1 MDDSTGVGMAGMET
15 AGVGGKTGA
24 VMDSLRDAYGDTLVE
39 LGNEGANL
47 VVFDADLAGSTRT
60 GKFAKAFP
68 SRFFNMGAAEQGM
81 VAAAAGASTTGVVPF
96 VSTFAMFATGRAY
109 EFVRQACGVGQ
120 QNVKIVATHAGLTVG
135 EDGGTHQ
142 CLEDLALM
150 RMIPGMTVISPAD
163 ALETKQ
169 AVRAAFAHKGPVY
182 IRLTRDKF
190 PRLHGEDYRFQ
201 IGKAVMVRPGTDVLL
216 VGCGLGTSICLAAA
230 DLLAAE
236 GVEATVLHCPTLKP
250 FDRETLVRLAK
261 AHRAVVTCEE
271 HQAHGGLGGIVA
283 EILSEAHPMPLRR
296 VGVQD
301 QFGQSG
307 KPEKLLEAYGV
318 TPQAVAAAAKEAL
331 R

>member
-1 MDDSTGVGMAGMET
+1 MAGMET
-15 AGVGGKTGA
+15 AGVGGKVGA

-47 VVFDADLAGSTRT
+47 IVFDADLAGSTRT
-60 GKFAKAFP
+60 SKFAKAFP
-68 SRFFNMGAAEQGM
+68 ERFFNMGAAEQGM

-109 EFVRQACGVGQ
+109 EFVRQACGVGH

-169 AVRAAFAHKGPVY
+169 AVRAAYAHKGPVY

-190 PRLHGEDYRFQ
+190 PRIHGSDYRFQ
-201 IGKAVMVRPGTDVLL
+201 IGKAVVMREGKDVLL
-216 VGCGLGTSICLAAA
+216 VGCGLGTSICLEAAE
-230 DLLAAE
+230 LLAAE
-236 GVEATVLHCPTLKP
+236 GIAATVLHCPTIKP
-250 FDRETLVRLAK
+250 FDRETLVALAK
-261 AHRAVVTCEE
+261 THQAVVTCEE
-271 HQAHGGLGGIVA
+271 HQAHGGLGGVVA
-283 EILSEAHPMPLRR
+283 ELLSEAHPMPLRR

-301 QFGQSG
+301 AFGQSG

-318 TPQAVAAAAKEAL
+318 TPKAVAEAAKAA

>member
-1 MDDSTGVGMAGMET
+1 MAGMET
-15 AGVGGKTGA
+15 AGVGGKAGVA
-24 VMDSLRDAYGDTLVE
+24 MDSLRDAYGDTLVE
-39 LGNEGANL
+39 LGNEGANI

-60 GKFAKAFP
+60 SKFAKAFP
-68 SRFFNMGAAEQGM
+68 ERFFNMGAAEQGM

-109 EFVRQACGVGQ
+109 EFVRQACGVGH

-169 AVRAAFAHKGPVY
+169 AIRAAYAHQGPVY
-182 IRLTRDKF
+182 VRLTRDKF
-190 PRLHGEDYRFQ
+190 PRIHAEDYRFQ
-201 IGKAVMVRPGTDVLL
+201 IGKAVMMRPSAEAPSAGTDVLL
-216 VGCGLGTSICLAAA
+216 VGCGLGTSICLE
-230 DLLAAE
+230 AAE
-236 GVEATVLHCPTLKP
+236 RLASEGIEATVLHCPTIKP
-250 FDRETLVRLAK
+250 FDRETLLKLAK

-271 HQAHGGLGGIVA
+271 HQAHGGLGGVVA

-318 TPQAVAAAAKEAL
+318 TPAAVVAAAKAAL
-331 R
+331 

>member
-1 MDDSTGVGMAGMET
+1 MAGAET
-15 AGVGGKTGA
+15 AGVGGKVGG

-60 GKFAKAFP
+60 SKFAKAFP
-68 SRFFNMGAAEQGM
+68 ERFFNMGAAEQGM

-109 EFVRQACGVGQ
+109 EFVRQAVGVGH

-163 ALETKQ
+163 ALETRQ
-169 AVRAAFAHKGPVY
+169 AIRAAYAHQGPVY
-182 IRLTRDKF
+182 VRLTRDKF
-190 PRLHGEDYRFQ
+190 PRIHAEDYRFQ
-201 IGKAVMVRPGTDVLL
+201 IGKAVVMRPSAGKDVLL
-216 VGCGLGTSICLAAA
+216 VGCGLGTSICLDAA

-236 GVEATVLHCPTLKP
+236 GIGATVLHSPTIKP
-250 FDRETLVRLAK
+250 FDRETLLALAK
-261 AHRAVVTCEE
+261 THKAVVTCEE
-271 HQAHGGLGGIVA
+271 HQSHGGLGGVVA
-283 EILSEAHPMPLRR
+283 ELLSEAHPMPLRR
-296 VGVQD
+296 VGVHD

-307 KPEKLLEAYGV
+307 KPEKLLEAYGI
-318 TPQAVAAAAKEAL
+318 TPQAVAAAAKGAL
-331 R
+331 

>member
-1 MDDSTGVGMAGMET
+1 MAGMET
-15 AGVGGKTGA
+15 AGVGGKVGV
-24 VMDSLRDAYGDTLVE
+24 VMDSLRDAYGDTLVD

-47 VVFDADLAGSTRT
+47 IVFDADLAGSTRT
-60 GKFAKAFP
+60 SKFAKAFP
-68 SRFFNMGAAEQGM
+68 ERFFNMGAAEQGM
-81 VAAAAGASTTGVVPF
+81 MASAAGASTTGVVPF

-109 EFVRQACGVGQ
+109 EFVRQAVGVGR

-163 ALETKQ
+163 ALETRQ
-169 AVRAAFAHKGPVY
+169 AVRAALAHQGPVY

-201 IGKAVMVRPGTDVLL
+201 IGKAVVVRPGKDVLL
-216 VGCGLGTSICLAAA
+216 VGCGLGTSICLDAAE
-230 DLLAAE
+230 LLAAE
-236 GVEATVLHCPTLKP
+236 GIEATVLHSPTLKP
-250 FDRETLVRLAK
+250 FDRDKLVSLAK
-261 AHRAVVTCEE
+261 THKAVVTCEE

-283 EILSEAHPMPLRR
+283 EILSEAHPMPVRR
-296 VGVQD
+296 VGVKD
-301 QFGQSG
+301 LFGQSG
-307 KPEKLLEAYGV
+307 KPEKLLEAYGI

-331 R
+331 

>member
-1 MDDSTGVGMAGMET
+1 MAGMET
-15 AGVGGKTGA
+15 AGVGGKAGT

-39 LGNEGANL
+39 LGNEGANII
-47 VVFDADLAGSTRT
+47 VFDADLAGSTRT

-68 SRFFNMGAAEQGM
+68 DRFFNMGAAEQGM
-81 VAAAAGASTTGVVPF
+81 VAAAAGALNPAVLPVLP
-96 VSTFAMFATGRAY
+96 TFAMFAPARAY
-109 EFVRQACGVGQ
+109 AFVRPPPGPARAPLRPAAPPPGPPPP
-120 QNVKIVATHAGLTVG
+120 T
-135 EDGGTHQ
+135 DGGTHQ

-169 AVRAAFAHKGPVY
+169 AIRAAYAHQGPVY
-182 IRLTRDKF
+182 VRLTRDKF
-190 PRLHGEDYRFQ
+190 PRIHAEDYRFQ
-201 IGKAVMVRPGTDVLL
+201 IGKAVMMRPGTDVLL

-230 DLLAAE
+230 EQLATE
-236 GVEATVLHCPTLKP
+236 GIEATVLHCPTIKP
-250 FDRETLVRLAK
+250 FDRETLLTLAK
-261 AHRAVVTCEE
+261 AHKAVVTCEE
-271 HQAHGGLGGIVA
+271 HQAHGGLGGVVA

-307 KPEKLLEAYGV
+307 KPEKLLEAYGI
-318 TPQAVAAAAKEAL
+318 TPQAVATAAKDAL

>member
-1 MDDSTGVGMAGMET
+1 MAGLET
-15 AGVGGKTGA
+15 AGVGGRAGGA
-24 VMDSLRDAYGDTLVE
+24 MDSLRDAYGDTLVE

-47 VVFDADLAGSTRT
+47 IVFDADLAGSTRT

-68 SRFFNMGAAEQGM
+68 ERFFNMGAAEQGM
-81 VAAAAGASTTGVVPF
+81 VAAAAGAATTGVVPF

-109 EFVRQACGVGQ
+109 EFVRQAAGVGH
-120 QNVKIVATHAGLTVG
+120 QNLKIVATHAGLTVG

-163 ALETKQ
+163 GLETKQ
-169 AVRAAFAHKGPVY
+169 AVRAAYAHQGPVY

-190 PRLHGEDYRFQ
+190 PRLHAEDYRFEL
-201 IGKAVMVRPGTDVLL
+201 GKAVVMRTGRDALL
-216 VGCGLGTSICLAAA
+216 VGCGLGTSICLDAAE
-230 DLLAAE
+230 LLAA
-236 GVEATVLHCPTLKP
+236 GGIEATVLHAPTLKP
-250 FDRETLVRLAK
+250 FDRDALLTLAK
-261 AHRAVVTCEE
+261 THRAVVTCEE

-283 EILSEAHPMPLRR
+283 ELLSEAHPMPVRR

-301 QFGQSG
+301 RFGQSG

-318 TPQAVAAAAKEAL
+318 TPQAVAAAARDAL
-331 R
+331 G

>member
-1 MDDSTGVGMAGMET
+1 MAGMET
-15 AGVGGKTGA
+15 AGVGGKVGV

-47 VVFDADLAGSTRT
+47 IVFDADLAGSTRT
-60 GKFAKAFP
+60 SKFAKAFP
-68 SRFFNMGAAEQGM
+68 ERFFNMGAAEQGM
-81 VAAAAGASTTGVVPF
+81 MAAAAGASTTGVVPF

-109 EFVRQACGVGQ
+109 EFVRQAVGVGR
-120 QNVKIVATHAGLTVG
+120 QNVNIVATHAGLTVG

-163 ALETKQ
+163 ALETRQ
-169 AVRAAFAHKGPVY
+169 AVRAAYAHKGPVY
-182 IRLTRDKF
+182 VRLTRDKF

-201 IGKAVMVRPGTDVLL
+201 IGKAVVLRPGKDVLL
-216 VGCGLGTSICLAAA
+216 VGCGLGTSICLDAAE
-230 DLLAAE
+230 LLAAE
-236 GVEATVLHCPTLKP
+236 GIEATVLHSPTLKP
-250 FDRETLVRLAK
+250 FDREMLLSLAK
-261 AHRAVVTCEE
+261 THKAVVTCEE

-296 VGVQD
+296 VGVKD
-301 QFGQSG
+301 LFGQSG
-307 KPEKLLEAYGV
+307 KPEKLLEAYGI

-331 R
+331 

>member
-1 MDDSTGVGMAGMET
+1 MAGMET
-15 AGVGGKTGA
+15 AGVGGKAGV

-60 GKFAKAFP
+60 SKFAKAFP
-68 SRFFNMGAAEQGM
+68 ERFFNMGAAEQGM

-109 EFVRQACGVGQ
+109 EFVRQACGVGR

-169 AVRAAFAHKGPVY
+169 AIRAAYAHQGPVY
-182 IRLTRDKF
+182 VRLTRDKF
-190 PRLHGEDYRFQ
+190 PRIHAEDYRFQ
-201 IGKAVMVRPGTDVLL
+201 IGKAVMMRPGTDVLL

-230 DLLAAE
+230 EQLAAE
-236 GVEATVLHCPTLKP
+236 GIEATVLHCPTIKP
-250 FDRETLVRLAK
+250 FDRETLLTLAK
-261 AHRAVVTCEE
+261 AHKAVVTCEE
-271 HQAHGGLGGIVA
+271 HQAHGGLGGVVA

-296 VGVQD
+296 VGVKD

-307 KPEKLLEAYGV
+307 KPEKLLEAYGI
-318 TPQAVAAAAKEAL
+318 TPQAVASAAKEAL
-331 R
+331 Q

>member
-1 MDDSTGVGMAGMET
+1 MAGMET
-15 AGVGGKTGA
+15 AGVGGKTGV

-39 LGNEGANL
+39 LGKEGANI

-60 GKFAKAFP
+60 SKFAKAFP
-68 SRFFNMGAAEQGM
+68 ERFFNMGAAEQGM

-109 EFVRQACGVGQ
+109 EFVRQAVGVGH

-169 AVRAAFAHKGPVY
+169 AVRAAFAHQGPVY

-190 PRLHGEDYRFQ
+190 PHIHAEDYRFQ
-201 IGKAVMVRPGTDVLL
+201 IGKAVVMRPGKDVLL
-216 VGCGLGTSICLAAA
+216 VGCGLGTSICLEAAE
-230 DLLAAE
+230 LLAAE
-236 GVEATVLHCPTLKP
+236 GIEATVLHAPTIKP
-250 FDRETLVRLAK
+250 FDRATLLDLAK
-261 AHRAVVTCEE
+261 THRVVVTCEE
-271 HQAHGGLGGIVA
+271 HQAHGGLGGVVA
-283 EILSEAHPMPLRR
+283 ELLSEAHPMPLRR

-307 KPEKLLEAYGV
+307 KPEKLLEAYGI
-318 TPQAVAAAAKEAL
+318 TPQAVVAAAKKAL
-331 R
+331 

>member
-1 MDDSTGVGMAGMET
+1 MAGAET
-15 AGVGGKTGA
+15 AGVGGKAGR

-47 VVFDADLAGSTRT
+47 IVFDADLAGSTRT
-60 GKFAKAFP
+60 SKFAKAFP
-68 SRFFNMGAAEQGM
+68 ERFFNMGAAEQGM
-81 VAAAAGASTTGVVPF
+81 MAAAAGASTTGVVPF

-109 EFVRQACGVGQ
+109 EFVRQAVGVGR

-163 ALETKQ
+163 ALEAKQ
-169 AVRAAFAHKGPVY
+169 AVRAAYAHQGPVY

-201 IGKAVMVRPGTDVLL
+201 IGKAVVMRPGKEVLL
-216 VGCGLGTSICLAAA
+216 VGCGLGTSICLEAAE
-230 DLLAAE
+230 LLATE
-236 GVEATVLHCPTLKP
+236 GIEATVLHSPTIKP
-250 FDRETLVRLAK
+250 FDRDTLLSLAK
-261 AHRAVVTCEE
+261 THKAVVTCEE
-271 HQAHGGLGGIVA
+271 HQSHGGLGGVVA

-296 VGVQD
+296 VGVKD
-301 QFGQSG
+301 LFGQSG
-307 KPEKLLEAYGV
+307 KPEKLLEAYGI

-331 R
+331 

>member
-1 MDDSTGVGMAGMET
+1 MAGAET
-15 AGVGGKTGA
+15 AGVGGKVGG

-47 VVFDADLAGSTRT
+47 IVFDADLAGSTRT

-68 SRFFNMGAAEQGM
+68 ERFFNMGAAEQGM
-81 VAAAAGASTTGVVPF
+81 VAAAAGAATTGVVPF

-109 EFVRQACGVGQ
+109 EFVRQAVGVGH
-120 QNVKIVATHAGLTVG
+120 QNVKVVATHAGLTVG

-150 RMIPGMTVISPAD
+150 RMIPGMTILSPAD
-163 ALETKQ
+163 GIETRQ
-169 AVRAAFAHKGPVY
+169 AIRFAYAHQGPVY
-182 IRLTRDKF
+182 VRLTRDKF
-190 PRLHGEDYRFQ
+190 PRIHADDYRFEM
-201 IGKAVMVRPGTDVLL
+201 GKAVVMREGGEVLL
-216 VGCGLGTSICLAAA
+216 VGCGLGTSICLEAAE
-230 DLLAAE
+230 LLAAE
-236 GVEATVLHCPTLKP
+236 GISATVLHSPTLKP

-261 AHRAVVTCEE
+261 THQAVVTCEE

-283 EILSEAHPMPLRR
+283 EILSEAHPMPVRR

-307 KPEKLLEAYGV
+307 KPEKLLAAYGV
-318 TPQAVAAAAKEAL
+318 TPQAVAAAAKDA
-331 R
+331 RP

>member
-1 MDDSTGVGMAGMET
+1 MAGAET
-15 AGVGGKTGA
+15 TGVGGKVGG

-60 GKFAKAFP
+60 SKFAKAFP
-68 SRFFNMGAAEQGM
+68 ERFFNMGAAEQGM

-109 EFVRQACGVGQ
+109 EFVRQAVGVGH

-163 ALETKQ
+163 GIETKQ
-169 AVRAAFAHKGPVY
+169 AIRAAYAHKGPVY
-182 IRLTRDKF
+182 VRLTRDKF
-190 PRLHGEDYRFQ
+190 PRIHAEDYRFQ
-201 IGKAVMVRPGTDVLL
+201 IGKAVVMREGKDVLL
-216 VGCGLGTSICLAAA
+216 AGCGLGTSICLEAAE
-230 DLLAAE
+230 LLAAD
-236 GVEATVLHCPTLKP
+236 GISATVLHCPTIKP
-250 FDRETLVRLAK
+250 FDRETLLALAK
-261 AHRAVVTCEE
+261 THRAVVTCEE
-271 HQAHGGLGGIVA
+271 HQAHGGLGGVVA
-283 EILSEAHPMPLRR
+283 ELLSEAHPMPLRR

-301 QFGQSG
+301 AFGQSG

-318 TPQAVAAAAKEAL
+318 TPQAVAAAAKAAL
-331 R
+331 

>member
-1 MDDSTGVGMAGMET
+1 MAGAEA
-15 AGVGGKTGA
+15 AGVGGRAGG

-47 VVFDADLAGSTRT
+47 IVFDADLAGSTRT

-68 SRFFNMGAAEQGM
+68 ERFFNMGAAEQGM
-81 VAAAAGASTTGVVPF
+81 VAAAAGAATTGVVPF

-109 EFVRQACGVGQ
+109 EFVRQAVGVGR

-150 RMIPGMTVISPAD
+150 RMIPGMTILSPAD
-163 ALETKQ
+163 ARETKQ
-169 AVRAAFAHKGPVY
+169 AIRAAYAHQGPVY
-182 IRLTRDKF
+182 VRLTRDKF
-190 PRLHGEDYRFQ
+190 PRLHTEDYRFQ
-201 IGKAVMVRPGTDVLL
+201 IGKAVVMRPGKDVLL
-216 VGCGLGTSICLAAA
+216 VGCGLGTSICLDAA
-230 DLLAAE
+230 DLLAAQ
-236 GVEATVLHCPTLKP
+236 GIEATVLHAPTLKP
-250 FDRETLVRLAK
+250 FDRTTLLTLAK

-283 EILSEAHPMPLRR
+283 ELLSEAHPMPVRR

-301 QFGQSG
+301 LFGQSG

-318 TPQAVAAAAKEAL
+318 TPQAVVAAAQDAL
-331 R
+331 G

>member
-1 MDDSTGVGMAGMET
+1 MAGMET
-15 AGVGGKTGA
+15 AGVGGKAGG

-39 LGNEGANL
+39 LGNEGANI

-68 SRFFNMGAAEQGM
+68 DRFFNMGAAEQGM

-109 EFVRQACGVGQ
+109 EFVRQACGVGR

-150 RMIPGMTVISPAD
+150 RMIPGMTVLSPAD

-169 AVRAAFAHKGPVY
+169 AIRAAYAHQGPVY
-182 IRLTRDKF
+182 VRLTRDKF

-201 IGKAVMVRPGTDVLL
+201 IGKAVVLRPSAGADVLL
-216 VGCGLGTSICLAAA
+216 VGCGLGTSICLEAA

-236 GVEATVLHCPTLKP
+236 GIEATVLHSPTLKP
-250 FDRETLVRLAK
+250 FDRDTLLSLAK
-261 AHRAVVTCEE
+261 THKAVVTCEE

-283 EILSEAHPMPLRR
+283 ELLSEAHPMPLRR

-307 KPEKLLEAYGV
+307 KPEKLLEAYGI

>member
-1 MDDSTGVGMAGMET
+1 MAGMET
-15 AGVGGKTGA
+15 AGVGGRVGGA
-24 VMDSLRDAYGDTLVE
+24 MDSLRDAYGDTLVE

-47 VVFDADLAGSTRT
+47 IVFDADLAGSTRT
-60 GKFAKAFP
+60 SKFAKAFP
-68 SRFFNMGAAEQGM
+68 ERFFNMGAAEQGM

-109 EFVRQACGVGQ
+109 EFVRQAVGVGH

-150 RMIPGMTVISPAD
+150 RMIPGMTVISPSD

-169 AVRAAFAHKGPVY
+169 AVRAAYAHKGPVY

-190 PRLHGEDYRFQ
+190 PRLHAEDYRFQ
-201 IGKAVMVRPGTDVLL
+201 IGKAVVMRPGKDVLL
-216 VGCGLGTSICLAAA
+216 VGCGLGTSICLDAAE
-230 DLLAAE
+230 LLAAD
-236 GVEATVLHCPTLKP
+236 GIEATVLHTPTIKP
-250 FDRETLVRLAK
+250 FDREMLVSLAK
-261 AHRAVVTCEE
+261 THRAVVTCEE

-283 EILSEAHPMPLRR
+283 ELLSEAHPMPVRR

-301 QFGQSG
+301 LFGQSG
-307 KPEKLLEAYGV
+307 KPEKLLEAYGI
-318 TPQAVAAAAKEAL
+318 TPQAVAAAAKDAL
-331 R
+331 